1 MMLRSVVLRKFS
13 KSIPIA
19 ATTLTANRG
28 MGQRDHEQERE
39 KRVTTTK
46 LCQTIYEGMLFT
58 SLATACRRA
67 LNDDRV
73 MGERC

>member
-19 ATTLTANRG
+19 ATTLTANGG
-28 MGQRDHEQERE
+28 MGQREHEQE